1 MGNSSQ
7 KAIFSMT
14 NAYKSFQ
21 NKQILKDVS
30 FEVFPGE
37 VVCLIGPSGSGKTT
51 SIRAAALLERLD
63 SGEIVFR
70 EKKLCSNSDN
80 GHSVYVKKKELN
92 KARSRF
98 GFVFQ
103 HFNLFPHFTVY
114 ENITDA
120 PIHVHNKDK
129 EQVDIDAKNILRN
142 LGLSELSNSYP
153 CELSGGQQQRVAIAR
168 TLILNPDIVF
178 LDEPTSALDP
188 KSTNEVLSLI
198 EQMAMKNMTLV
209 VVTHELVFARKVA
222 DRIIFMNEGKIAEQG
237 VSLQMIDNPRSKELR
252 KFLRDFEAQ
261 I

>member
-1 MGNSSQ
+1 
-7 KAIFSMT
+7 
-14 NAYKSFQ
+14 
-21 NKQILKDVS
+21 
-30 FEVFPGE
+30 
-37 VVCLIGPSGSGKTT
+37 
-51 SIRAAALLERLD
+51 
-63 SGEIVFR
+63 
-70 EKKLCSNSDN
+70 
-80 GHSVYVKKKELN
+80 
-92 KARSRF
+92 
-98 GFVFQ
+98 
-103 HFNLFPHFTVY
+103 FTVY